1 MALYLGESEKLNIYI
16 NGIRYKLN
24 LYIDEI
30 IEERNALLSSDN
42 FILLDSNGLYLVA
55 KESE

>member
-24 LYIDEI
+24 LGISEI
-30 IEERNALLSSDN
+30 IEERNVLLSSDN